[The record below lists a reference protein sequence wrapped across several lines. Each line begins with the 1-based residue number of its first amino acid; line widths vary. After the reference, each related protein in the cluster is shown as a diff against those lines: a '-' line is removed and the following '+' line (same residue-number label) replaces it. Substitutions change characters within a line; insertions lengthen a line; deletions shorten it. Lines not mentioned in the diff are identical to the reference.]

1 MTVFYRVIKT
11 LITPIF
17 KWLLPIKVIG
27 KENLPKEGGF
37 ILASNHTSISD
48 PIFMIAN
55 FKRQVHFM
63 AKAELFKNG
72 LFRAVLT
79 RLGAF
84 AVDRGKG
91 DMSAIH
97 HAEDIIREEKIL
109 GIFPEGTRYVEGAP
123 RKAKSGV
130 AYIAMDTQSD
140 ILPVSIYRDGKYKIF
155 KKTTIRI
162 GELMKYEDLIDA
174 ELSNRA
180 NMKKI
185 VDVVTASITKLWEMK
200 H

>member
-1 MTVFYRVIKT
+1 MSAFYRVIKII
-11 LITPIF
+11 ITPIF
-17 KWLLPIKVIG
+17 RWLLPVKIVG
-27 KENLPKEGGF
+27 LENLPKEGGF

-63 AKAELFKNG
+63 AKAELFKNW

-84 AVDRGKG
+84 AVERGKG
-91 DMSAIH
+91 DMSAIR
-97 HAEDIIREEKIL
+97 HAEELIRDGKIL
-109 GIFPEGTRYVEGAP
+109 GIFPEGTRYAEGAP

-130 AYIAMDTQSD
+130 AYIAMDTKSD
-140 ILPVSIYRDGKYKIF
+140 ILPVSVYREGKYKIF

-162 GELMKYEDLIDA
+162 GELIKYEDLIDP
-174 ELSNRA
+174 ELADRA
-180 NMKKI
+180 NLKKI
-185 VDVVTASITKLWEMK
+185 VDRVTSSITELWEMK